1 VTALRLGEGER
12 ELARDEVSAVL
23 ALTADVDRR
32 EGLERLLAEIDGRSV
47 AGDGTEALD
56 RIVSLGLQSGRI
68 RALYGPG
75 GEQAALRL
83 YRKLPGGAALQ
94 ASAADVSEA
103 LGALRGKSV
112 EAISITP
119 AGPGRFTLSISAGG
133 LELSLRLDDQGVRL
147 SSVGV

>member
-1 VTALRLGEGER
+1 VTALRLGESER

-23 ALTADVDRR
+23 ALTADLDRR
-32 EGLERLLAEIDGRSV
+32 EGLERLLAEIDAGSV

-103 LGALRGKSV
+103 LEALRGKSV

-119 AGPGRFTLSISAGG
+119 AGPGRFTLSISAGS